1 MRLHAMLSSRYPLWI
16 LIGLPL
22 LELYLIAKAG
32 QMFGFAAVLLWVLV
46 SGAIGARIL
55 QSCSWTIWNR
65 VQQAVAAGQSP
76 GRELLDS
83 AFVIAGGILL
93 VVPGFLTDVLA
104 LFCLL
109 PPSRTWLARQ
119 LQTRFAGLTPSP
131 RNGADTRAIDGE
143 FRRED

>member
-1 MRLHAMLSSRYPLWI
+1 MLSSRYPLWI
-16 LIGLPL
+16 LLGLPL

-32 QMFGFAAVLLWVLV
+32 LMFGFATVLLWVLV

-55 QSCSWTIWNR
+55 QSRSWAIWNR
-65 VQQAVAAGQSP
+65 VQQAIAAGQSP

-93 VVPGFLTDVLA
+93 VVPGFLTDLLA
-104 LFCLL
+104 LLCLL
-109 PPSRTWLARQ
+109 PPSRSWLARY
-119 LQTRFAGLTPSP
+119 LETRFAGLAPST
-131 RNGADTRAIDGE
+131 RDGADTRTIDGE

>member
-1 MRLHAMLSSRYPLWI
+1 MLSSRYPLWI
-16 LIGLPL
+16 LLGLPL
-22 LELYLIAKAG
+22 LELYLITKAG
-32 QMFGFAAVLLWVLV
+32 LMFGFITVLLWLLV

-55 QSCSWTIWNR
+55 QSRSWAIWNR
-65 VQQAVAAGQSP
+65 VQQAIAAGQSP

-104 LFCLL
+104 VLCLL
-109 PPSRTWLARQ
+109 PPSRAWMGRYLE
-119 LQTRFAGLTPSP
+119 TRFAGLAPSP
-131 RNGADTRAIDGE
+131 QRETGTRTIDGE